1 MNAPTLQK
9 PTGTGTRELKLR
21 QIRVGSLSLRVAI
34 WPGAADRTPIMLFNG
49 IGGNFELLTPFI
61 DALGPTEVISFDMP
75 GIGGSSAPPLPY
87 RMATVT
93 RLAVHVLR
101 KLGHERA
108 DVIGVSWGG
117 ALAQQFA
124 HSAPSRCRRLVL
136 CATTA
141 GMPLSW
147 LTSPRVLLKLLTP
160 ARYLR
165 RGYMERNAGRL
176 YGGRFRWDE
185 TLVRDYVSRIRKPSR
200 LGYLM
205 QLGAI
210 TGWSSTLWLW
220 RLRQPTLVLAGADD
234 PIAPPLNAHLLAK
247 LIPHARLEILDDG
260 HLFVVAQPEIT
271 ASLVREFLQADLVTP
286 AQITSKPWAQVIGSL
301 VRPIA

>member
-1 MNAPTLQK
+1 MNAPSQT
-9 PTGTGTRELKLR
+9 PPCAATRELQLR

-34 WPGAADRTPIMLFNG
+34 WPGASDRLPILLFNG

-61 DALGPTEVISFDMP
+61 DALSPTEVISFDMP

-87 RMATVT
+87 RMATVA
-93 RLAVHVLR
+93 RLAVHVLK
-101 KLGHERA
+101 KLGHQRA
-108 DVIGVSWGG
+108 DVIGISWGG

-124 HSAPSRCRRLVL
+124 HTAPSRCRRLVL
-136 CATTA
+136 CATMA

-147 LTSPRVLLKLLTP
+147 PASPRVLLKLLTP
-160 ARYLR
+160 ARYLQ

-176 YGGRFRWDE
+176 YGGRFRWDKA
-185 TLVRDYVSRIRKPSR
+185 LVRDYISRVRKPSR

-210 TGWSSTLWLW
+210 SGWSSALWLW

-247 LIPHARLEILDDG
+247 LIPNARLEIIDDG
-260 HLFVVAQPEIT
+260 HLFVVALPEISAT
-271 ASLVREFLQADLVTP
+271 LVREFLDADHATP
-286 AQITSKPWAQVIGSL
+286 AQATAKPWAQATRSPVG
-301 VRPIA
+301 PTA